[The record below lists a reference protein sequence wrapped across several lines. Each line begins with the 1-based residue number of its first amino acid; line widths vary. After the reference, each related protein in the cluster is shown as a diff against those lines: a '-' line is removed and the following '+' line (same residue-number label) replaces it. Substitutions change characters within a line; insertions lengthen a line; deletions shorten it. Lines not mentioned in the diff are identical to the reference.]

1 MLGMGLRDI
10 GGDSRTDGSA
20 EAVASEARRPRRRD
34 VEPHRRGSNFGERA
48 GICLRGGV
56 VGSSFRGG
64 HGSNHGPPI
73 LMFGVI
79 NRAANNEKE
88 KRHPAFR

>member
-1 MLGMGLRDI
+1 MR
-10 GGDSRTDGSA
+10 S
-20 EAVASEARRPRRRD
+20 
-34 VEPHRRGSNFGERA
+34 GE
-48 GICLRGGV
+48 
-56 VGSSFRGG
+56 VGSFVRSG